1 MRLPKFDYNK
11 LLYDGAGDE
20 DDSKPSANRV
30 IAVHGG
36 LMERPMGT
44 KKAKA
49 LAKVLQSVDLSSSN
63 VSSLDADMAIE
74 MKQKAEDR
82 AKQTS
87 IKQQNTLM
95 KLSLMW
101 KDNVYMEKANHCL
114 QLASDSADKIEKE
127 LDRVAVPSVLDIPK
141 IKKNDS
147 TETSEGSVGTDS
159 TSVNLDSVF

>member
-49 LAKVLQSVDLSSSN
+49 
-63 VSSLDADMAIE
+63 
-74 MKQKAEDR
+74 
-82 AKQTS
+82 
-87 IKQQNTLM
+87 
-95 KLSLMW
+95 
-101 KDNVYMEKANHCL
+101 
-114 QLASDSADKIEKE
+114 
-127 LDRVAVPSVLDIPK
+127 PSVLDIPK

>member
-36 LMERPMGT
+36 LME
-44 KKAKA
+44 
-49 LAKVLQSVDLSSSN
+49 
-63 VSSLDADMAIE
+63 
-74 MKQKAEDR
+74 
-82 AKQTS
+82 
-87 IKQQNTLM
+87 
-95 KLSLMW
+95 
-101 KDNVYMEKANHCL
+101 
-114 QLASDSADKIEKE
+114 IEKE
-127 LDRVAVPSVLDIPK
+127 LDRVAVPSVVDIPK